1 METRSGAQPNLQR
14 ELHLVYD
21 SMLGGYS
28 IRGGTR
34 SVVGLGLG
42 SDSIYRAKSMARVSR
57 ITTTLICPGYWSS
70 FSMRRATTSEI

>member
-34 SVVGLGLG
+34 S
-42 SDSIYRAKSMARVSR
+42 RVRFDLPCEVDGPCLPNHDHFDLSR
-57 ITTTLICPGYWSS
+57 ILELFLDATGYDL
-70 FSMRRATTSEI
+70 